1 MGEEID
7 ESDGSSDSDEE
18 GSESSE
24 EAEEAPQIAQVD
36 EDEDMNIDGGDENTM
51 DDEEEQKP
59 TRGGIGSS
67 RIGIGGGRTGLGM
80 NFARAGTLPETE
92 PVEPQP
98 TTAPGGRG
106 GIGSSSRAAGIGT
119 RKVPTF
125 APPSSTTKPGMTV
138 EDGDEPLSSRVGLGA
153 ANRSNHNSTQ
163 AASVASSSGQGIP
176 PPSSNSGT
184 STPQQ
189 TRLPTAFGSRTQRAF
204 VRNTQPTTPGVAPV
218 QLSYEEKAHFVKI
231 AGGFGARMMAKM
243 GWEAVRWK
251 FFRIVV
257 LVADVLYRVLVSV

>member
-1 MGEEID
+1 VDEELD
-7 ESDGSSDSDEE
+7 EPDGSSDSDEE
-18 GSESSE
+18 SSESSE
-24 EAEEAPQIAQVD
+24 DAEEAPQIAQVD
-36 EDEDMNIDGGDENTM
+36 EDDMDIDAGDENTM

-59 TRGGIGSS
+59 TRGGIGSN

-98 TTAPGGRG
+98 TAAPGGRG

-125 APPSSTTKPGMTV
+125 APPSSTTKPRMRV
-138 EDGDEPLSSRVGLGA
+138 EDGDEPSSSRVGLGA
-153 ANRSNHNSTQ
+153 INRSNYNTTQ
-163 AASVASSSGQGIP
+163 ADSVASSSGQGIP
-176 PPSSNSGT
+176 PRSSNSGT

-189 TRLPTAFGSRTQRAF
+189 AGLPTAFGSRTQRAF

-218 QLSYEEKAHFVKI
+218 QLSYEEKAHFAKI

-243 GWEAVRWK
+243 GWEAVR
-251 FFRIVV
+251 
-257 LVADVLYRVLVSV
+257 